1 MGRSKHPGTAQ
12 WHITADGSAI
22 KSHPKAIDHSNP
34 QREPPPGLQHH
45 RYATTRRLQ
54 LSDLHALE
62 ADLAAFQARFNR
74 LSTVVTVAGFAGLAG
89 VVLAWLIFP
98 IIGFDGAAADLL
110 FTDSIPL
117 LALGVLGVV
126 FVPGVMSR
134 RHERLHAAHGLASS
148 NPEVLKEPEAR
159 TAIDA
164 PGTLSDPDPFD
175 TAN

>member
-1 MGRSKHPGTAQ
+1 MGKSKQPWVVQ

-22 KSHPKAIDHSNP
+22 KSYQKALDHSNP
-34 QREPPPGLQHH
+34 QREPPPGLEHL

-62 ADLAAFQARFNR
+62 ADLAAFYARFNR
-74 LSTVVTVAGFAGLAG
+74 LSTVVTVAGFAGLVG
-89 VVLAWLIFP
+89 VVLSWLVFP
-98 IIGFDGAAADLL
+98 IIGFDGAAASLL
-110 FTDSIPL
+110 FTVSIPL

-134 RHERLHAAHGLASS
+134 RHERLHTAHGLASS

-159 TAIDA
+159 MAIDA
-164 PGTLSDPDPFD
+164 PGTLSEPDPFD
-175 TAN
+175 AAT